1 MKKIKSKDLPVDLK
15 GFEEF
20 IEAQG
25 DDFPIN
31 RSNQKKETPVENITF
46 LLNETERLKKQKK
59 LFNDQLR
66 VIEKFDQSE
75 ELINELRME
84 IQIVRNQIWE
94 ISSRD
99 DSPFKISMSEIF
111 DPFFKQGSD

>member
-1 MKKIKSKDLPVDLK
+1 MKKVKNKDIPVDLK

-25 DDFPIN
+25 DDIPSN
-31 RSNQKKETPVENITF
+31 KVNQKKETPVENITF
-46 LLNETERLKKQKK
+46 LLNESERLKKQKK

-66 VIEKFDQSE
+66 IIEKFDQSD

-84 IQIVRNQIWE
+84 IQILRNQIWE

-99 DSPFKISMSEIF
+99 DSPFQTSMSEIF
-111 DPFFKQGSD
+111 DPFFKKDSN